1 MKIID
6 KRFDAKTLNIIE
18 GLVGKTLRCIKSDP
32 FVFSPMVYGIVGV
45 YIDSD
50 IYALTNFVDVLDY
63 YGTDEGVAVFRFEQ
77 AEPTDVHSYSDADE
91 WLETPVNEKITAIRV
106 VNETQQLF
114 HRDEQIYEVYTVRG
128 LIFQLESGRE
138 ISFEKAVW
146 FSEMI
151 AIMRGYELIGKFTP
165 TDDFLEGWEDSP
177 EYTPK
182 CFREIT
188 TYGKWIGSNSE

>member
-1 MKIID
+1 MKVID
-6 KRFDAKTLNIIE
+6 KRFDTQTLGMIE
-18 GLVGKTLRCIKSDP
+18 GFVGKNLRCIKSDP
-32 FVFSPMVYGIVGV
+32 YVLSPMVYGIVG
-45 YIDSD
+45 IFIENG
-50 IYALTNFVDVLDY
+50 IYALTNFIEVLDY
-63 YGTDEGVAVFRFEQ
+63 YGSDEDVAVFRFDE
-77 AEPTDVHSYSDADE
+77 AEPAGVHSYSDVDE
-91 WLETPVNEKITAIRV
+91 WLETPVNEKITVIKV

-114 HRDEQIYEVYTVRG
+114 HGNEQEYEVYTVRG

-151 AIMRGYELIGKFTP
+151 TIMRGYELISKFVP
-165 TDDFLEGWEDSP
+165 TDDFLEDWEDSP

-188 TYGKWIGSNSE
+188 TYGEWMNHN